1 MRGGS
6 KPGERRGGRQK
17 GTPNRVNMAA
27 RLRVLAE
34 ADPIGKL
41 IHAAETGTVSL
52 GGQAISLDAD
62 QYLGVLREL
71 RKIAVP
77 DAKSA
82 PVRLEGLPAITTAAD
97 VLQALSAVLG
107 QMASGAITPDE
118 AVSIAGLLE
127 QQRRVIETVDLERR
141 LACLEQQRARRR

>member
-17 GTPNRVNMAA
+17 GTPNRVNLAA

-41 IHAAETGTVSL
+41 IHAAETGTVTL
-52 GGQAISLDAD
+52 GGQAIPLDAD

-82 PVRLEGLPAITTAAD
+82 PVRLDGLPEIRTAAD
-97 VLQALSAVLG
+97 VLAGLSAVLG
-107 QMASGAITPDE
+107 HMTSGALTPDE
-118 AVSIAGLLE
+118 AATVASVVELQRKAIETADFEARLARLE
-127 QQRRVIETVDLERR
+127 QQQTRER
-141 LACLEQQRARRR
+141 